1 MPKKWLRMVAAELD
15 SRNRSRWGFS
25 TSSRARHLILCLVAM
40 GACLGTAEPTQAAQG
55 PTLEFLDNSDLVV
68 DRDRL
73 LPSGELNLDVR
84 NNDPNSPQTVV
95 LRVVGMARLSGS
107 PDEGLIAL
115 DSSAPVTTKIDAGA
129 VKTEVVP

>member
-1 MPKKWLRMVAAELD
+1 
-15 SRNRSRWGFS
+15 
-25 TSSRARHLILCLVAM
+25 M